1 MTSAD
6 KQAALNAAKRALAN
20 AYAPYSKQPKAAAV
34 IASDGSIYAAG
45 CVENAAWPAAICAEA
60 VAVGA
65 AVSDG
70 KQSLQAIVLV
80 PKRLP
85 CGACL
90 QVLREFGLH
99 IDILIENESGELQR
113 FSLPDL
119 LPNSFGPDNVE
130 H

>member
-6 KQAALNAAKRALAN
+6 KQAALKAAKRALAN

-34 IASDGSIYAAG
+34 IAADGSIYAAG
-45 CVENAAWPAAICAEA
+45 CVENAAWPAAICAES

-70 KQSLQAIVLV
+70 KQNFQAIVLV
-80 PKRLP
+80 PKRFP

-99 IDILIENESGELQR
+99 IEIMVENERGELQS

>member
-6 KQAALNAAKRALAN
+6 RQAALDAAKRALSH
-20 AYAPYSKQPKAAAV
+20 AYAPYSKEPKAAAV
-34 IASDGSIYAAG
+34 VTADGSIYAAG
-45 CVENAAWPAAICAEA
+45 CVENAAWPAAICAEV

-65 AVSDG
+65 AVSAG
-70 KQSLQAIVLV
+70 KRDLQSIVLV
-80 PKRLP
+80 PRRLP

-99 IDILIENESGELQR
+99 VEILAENDSGELQS
-113 FSLPDL
+113 FALPDL